1 MVPLKESFADWLDH
15 YRCAEILRECRWPSG
30 KVECIFCQ
38 SENVKTLEKYKTYF
52 FRYEC
57 LDCRNLNGHKTT
69 FNDKT
74 GSIFE
79 DSKISLA
86 KWFYT
91 ISLVQKKTSTNQIAQ
106 ELQVDGNTARRM
118 VGLIRGSIFLSIG
131 LDDTP
136 LNDEVEIDE
145 AYVTAGSKGNNGS
158 RSEERKPRKRGLK
171 KKAVGPMKQT
181 KLPLLVLPNAKEVFI
196 LK

>member
-1 MVPLKESFADWLDH
+1 MPPLKESFADWLDPN
-15 YRCAEILRECRWPSG
+15 RCAEILRESRWPSG
-30 KVECIFCQ
+30 KVECVFCQ
-38 SENVKTLEKYKTYF
+38 SENVKIIEKYKIHL

-57 LDCRNLNGHKTT
+57 LDCTSLEGHKRT

-91 ISLVQKKTSTNQIAQ
+91 ISLLQKKISTHEIAK

-118 VGLIRGSIFLSIG
+118 VGLIRGSLFISMG
-131 LDDTP
+131 LNP
-136 LNDEVEIDE
+136 ISLKGEVEIDE
-145 AYVTAGSKGNNGS
+145 AYLRAGCKGNNES
-158 RSEERKPRKRGLK
+158 RPEERKPRKRG
-171 KKAVGPMKQT
+171 
-181 KLPLLVLPNAKEVFI
+181 F
-196 LK
+196 